1 MNYNELR
8 STAASARRRSMTFGS
23 VFSSDILLIVLGLAT
38 TCVYGQSTREST
50 PESASSAALTEIIV
64 TAQRKSQNL
73 QDVPIVVTAFTDEDV
88 RASGMTDLQGLAV
101 QTPGLVINNAS
112 DFENIRI

>member
-73 QDVPIVVTAFTDEDV
+73 QDVPIVVTPLTDQDV
-88 RASGMTDLQGLAV
+88 SAIALTESPPLSV
-101 QTPGLVINNAS
+101 H
-112 DFENIRI
+112 